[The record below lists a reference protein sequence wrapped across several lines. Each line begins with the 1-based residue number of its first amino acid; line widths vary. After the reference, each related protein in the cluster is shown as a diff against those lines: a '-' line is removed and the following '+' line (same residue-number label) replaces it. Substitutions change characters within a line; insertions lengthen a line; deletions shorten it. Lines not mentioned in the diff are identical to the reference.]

1 MSTFPPPSCLY
12 RLRERSPSDLPNPIP
27 AGCDREERKK
37 RLERDLGRRESC
49 PGGNISFVERESNK
63 RAGCEVKELRQ
74 RRREER
80 LEPEH
85 EFRKRKEREA
95 MANKENI
102 QKNEIVGNRREI
114 KENHRRSEGGRRVVR
129 RHTSHKKEWRESF
142 VTKRDSLEGD
152 SSMLWTGN
160 FERYQ
165 SCRKDKRRMSLKES
179 MMVPEC
185 LASPGVHSDSGIS
198 SGTLSVIR
206 GSQTFG
212 ADTWMTSLDDSMEG
226 KNNQSSNRTFRSEGT
241 SSKVY
246 TNQERG
252 EHQIYSSRMII
263 KIVQRTRIH
272 FELRTTPHRGL
283 SLCPTAMNCPHA
295 SLPLVRLGLI

>member
-1 MSTFPPPSCLY
+1 M
-12 RLRERSPSDLPNPIP
+12 PNPIP

-63 RAGCEVKELRQ
+63 RGGCELKELRQ

-142 VTKRDSLEGD
+142 VTKRDFLGGD
-152 SSMLWTGN
+152 SSMLWSGN
-160 FERYQ
+160 FGGDQ
-165 SCRKDKRRMSLKES
+165 SFRKDKRRMSLKES
-179 MMVPEC
+179 TMVQEC

-206 GSQTFG
+206 GSQTSG
-212 ADTWMTSLDDSMEG
+212 TDTWMTSLDDSMEG

-241 SSKVY
+241 SSKMY

-252 EHQIYSSRMII
+252 DHEINFSHMII
-263 KIVQRTRIH
+263 IKLCREQEHTSNSGQHPAAACLSALLSRTAPAPACLWSDWVSFEVQ
-272 FELRTTPHRGL
+272 P
-283 SLCPTAMNCPHA
+283 
-295 SLPLVRLGLI
+295 

>member
-1 MSTFPPPSCLY
+1 M
-12 RLRERSPSDLPNPIP
+12 
-27 AGCDREERKK
+27 
-37 RLERDLGRRESC
+37 
-49 PGGNISFVERESNK
+49 ERESNK

-102 QKNEIVGNRREI
+102 QKNEVVGNRREI
-114 KENHRRSEGGRRVVR
+114 KGNHRRSEGGRRVVR

-142 VTKRDSLEGD
+142 VTKRDSLGGD
-152 SSMLWTGN
+152 SSVLWTGN
-160 FERYQ
+160 FGGDQ
-165 SCRKDKRRMSLKES
+165 SFKDKRRMSLKES

-212 ADTWMTSLDDSMEG
+212 ADTWMMSLDDSMEG
-226 KNNQSSNRTFRSEGT
+226 KNNQSSKRTFRSEGT

-263 KIVQRTRIH
+263 KIVQRTRTH

-283 SLCPTAMNCPHA
+283 TLCPTVMNCPNA

>member
-1 MSTFPPPSCLY
+1 M
-12 RLRERSPSDLPNPIP
+12 
-27 AGCDREERKK
+27 
-37 RLERDLGRRESC
+37 
-49 PGGNISFVERESNK
+49 
-63 RAGCEVKELRQ
+63 
-74 RRREER
+74 
-80 LEPEH
+80 
-85 EFRKRKEREA
+85 
-95 MANKENI
+95 
-102 QKNEIVGNRREI
+102 
-114 KENHRRSEGGRRVVR
+114 VR

-165 SCRKDKRRMSLKES
+165 SYRKDKRRMSLKEPT
-179 MMVPEC
+179 MVPEC

-252 EHQIYSSRMII
+252 EHKIYSSRMIM
-263 KIVQRTRIH
+263 KIVQRTRTH

>member
-1 MSTFPPPSCLY
+1 M
-12 RLRERSPSDLPNPIP
+12 
-27 AGCDREERKK
+27 
-37 RLERDLGRRESC
+37 
-49 PGGNISFVERESNK
+49 ERESNK

-102 QKNEIVGNRREI
+102 QKNEVVGNRREI

-142 VTKRDSLEGD
+142 VTKRDSLGGD
-152 SSMLWTGN
+152 SSVLWTGN
-160 FERYQ
+160 FGGDQ
-165 SCRKDKRRMSLKES
+165 SFKDKRRTSLKES
-179 MMVPEC
+179 TMVQEC

-212 ADTWMTSLDDSMEG
+212 ADTWMTSLDDSLEG
-226 KNNQSSNRTFRSEGT
+226 KSNQSSSRTFRSEGA
-241 SSKVY
+241 SWKMY
-246 TNQERG
+246 TKQERG
-252 EHQIYSSRMII
+252 EHEINF
-263 KIVQRTRIH
+263 KD
-272 FELRTTPHRGL
+272 LNL
-283 SLCPTAMNCPHA
+283 
-295 SLPLVRLGLI
+295 